1 MKKLAS
7 LLLTA
12 MLLTGMFAFSS
23 VAVASTDG
31 FYAVSLGWAENA
43 SGQRQKTGFTE
54 SFERYGITDF
64 SIVDANYDPV
74 RQTEQIRAFIAK
86 NPAALFITPSD
97 PTGIA
102 EAVKE
107 ACDAGIPVYLSDGFV
122 SGADVVSTVLF
133 NNYNCGTV
141 TMTYLCDRLQDKYG
155 TEATI
160 KIGMIMLPSNESWHQ
175 RDLGAIDVLNLEKYA
190 NIEVAYQWAWDS
202 TGAVTPSSTIS
213 TWLAADTNNELS
225 AIWCAWDGA
234 AFEGLVLTGETRP
247 EIMYT
252 GCDGGE
258 ECWGYMLN
266 YPESFVMSAGES
278 IYTMPRSLVD
288 YAMRYAE
295 GDTVPRLVLVPGYAV
310 TSSMIQAVNSI
321 RDAKAGEGTV
331 WDLLL
336 SYDIPGNVDKLNA
349 ALTENGLTDSLWT
362 PSI

>member
-7 LLLTA
+7 LIMVVALLA
-12 MLLTGMFAFSS
+12 SMFALG
-23 VAVASTDG
+23 ATALAEDG

-54 SFERYGITDF
+54 SFDKFGITDY

-86 NPAALFITPSD
+86 GPKALFITPSD

-122 SGADVVSTVLF
+122 SGVDAVSTVLF
-133 NNYNCGTV
+133 DNYACGKT
-141 TMTYLCDRLQDKYG
+141 TMTYLCDTLQAKYG
-155 TEATI
+155 MTDTI

-175 RDLGAIDVLNLEKYA
+175 RDLGAEDVLAQEKYQ
-190 NIEVAYQWAWDS
+190 NIEVAYTWSWDS

-213 TWLAADTNNELS
+213 TWLAADTNKELRG
-225 AIWCAWDGA
+225 IWCAWDGA

-247 EIMYT
+247 EILYT

-258 ECWGYMLN
+258 ECWNYMIN
-266 YPESFVMSAGES
+266 YPNSFVMSAGEN
-278 IYTMPRSLVD
+278 IYSMPRSLVQ
-288 YAMRYAE
+288 YAMNYNE
-295 GDTVPRLVLVPGYAV
+295 GKTVPRLVLVEGYAV
-310 TSSMIQAVNSI
+310 TSTMIGEVNSI
-321 RDAKAGEGTV
+321 RDAKVGDKTAWELLLNYDLPGYV
-331 WDLLL
+331 DLLNQAL
-336 SYDIPGNVDKLNA
+336 SDNS
-349 ALTENGLTDSLWT
+349 LTENLWV

>member
-1 MKKLAS
+1 MKKITALFIAV
-7 LLLTA
+7 A
-12 MLLTGMFAFSS
+12 MLVGMFAFCAT
-23 VAVASTDG
+23 AVAEDG

-54 SFERYGITDF
+54 SFEKYGITDY

-86 NPAALFITPSD
+86 NPKALFITPSD

-122 SGADVVSTVLF
+122 SGADAVSTVLF
-133 NNYNCGTV
+133 DNYACGKT
-141 TMTYLCDRLQDKYG
+141 TMTYLLDKLQEKYG
-155 TEATI
+155 TTDTI

-175 RDLGAIDVLNLEKYA
+175 RDLGALDVLAEEKYS
-190 NIEVAYQWAWDS
+190 NIEVVNEWSWDS
-202 TGAVTPSSTIS
+202 TGAVTPSATIS
-213 TWLAADTNNELS
+213 TWLAADANKELR

-234 AFEGLVLTGETRP
+234 AFEGLVLTGESRP

-258 ECWGYMLN
+258 ECWNYMIN
-266 YPESFVMSAGES
+266 YPESFIMSAGES
-278 IYTMPRSLVD
+278 IYNMPRSLVQ
-288 YAMRYAE
+288 YSQSYNE
-295 GDTVPRLVLVPGYAV
+295 GNAAPRLVLVPGYAV
-310 TSSMIQAVNSI
+310 TSQMIVDINSI
-321 RDAKAGEGTV
+321 RDYKVGGQTAWE
-331 WDLLL
+331 LLL
-336 SYDIPGNVDKLNA
+336 NYELPGNIDALNQ
-349 ALTENGLTDSLWT
+349 ALTENGLTTLWI